1 MRMRLLALAG
11 ITGAVLATIGTGTPA
26 AAQSAA
32 SDFTFAKRYDAARRV
47 TGTIAP
53 DPDGTGPTK
62 YAAVRNTYD
71 AGGRLIKVEKGE
83 LAAWQAEDVAPKSW
97 ANFTTFNIFQTVDT
111 TYDVMNRKIRET
123 LSSGGTPYSVTQY
136 SYDLAG
142 RLICTAVRM
151 NPAVYASLPA
161 DACTLGTAGVNGND
175 RITKNSYD
183 GFSQLLKVQKAYA
196 SPLQQDYAT
205 YRYSPNGK
213 RTIVIDAN
221 GNQAMMTYDGL
232 DRQARWHFPDKVLG
246 GAVSMTDYEEYGYDA
261 NANRTS
267 LRKRDG
273 QVIGYSYDALNRV
286 KVKDIPGGTAAD
298 VYYGYDLRG
307 LQTYARFGSSTG
319 EGLTQSYD
327 GFGRLASSTT
337 NQGGTARTLAYQYN
351 ANGGRTRVTHP
362 DATYFTYDYDGL
374 DRATTV
380 KENGTTIVATIA
392 YDNQGRRSG
401 SNRSGVA
408 TAYGYDPV
416 SRLTSIADDLVGTAS
431 DVTATFG
438 YSPISQMINRTRSN
452 GAYEFNGYS
461 TVSRN
466 YAVNGLNQYTT
477 GGPASFGY
485 DANGNLTS
493 DGTNAFAYD
502 VENRL
507 VTRTGPTSTAA
518 LAWDPMGRLYK
529 VSGTTSSPAA
539 STDTRFLYDGDE
551 LVAEYNAA
559 GTLLKRYVHGPAE
572 DDPLLWYEGATLA
585 DRRSLQS
592 DYQGSIV
599 SVANSA
605 GTVIVINAYDEYGI
619 PNGYDGVATANIGR
633 FQYTGQAW
641 LQELGMYHYKAR
653 IYSPSLGRFLQ
664 TDPIGYD
671 DQVNLYAYA
680 GNDPINGTDPS
691 GAVTIGSCAGD
702 AKGNVS
708 SSCSGQSTMA
718 AATGSDV
725 ENKKGANNGAPQMSQ
740 CPPETPNC
748 GAAWEKGGVQEDL
761 ITTAVATGGAG
772 LVANVAKAGALLGV
786 RGAYILS
793 ANSLSAAARQSL
805 RMGMSPE
812 KVARFVVSGRN
823 ELKILARAFTPK
835 SQVVAMEARNLAK
848 YGDKIGPTA
857 DQLFAK
863 YGSWEEVI
871 AAAARTAGISW
882 R

>member
-1 MRMRLLALAG
+1 MSGAVRMRLLALAG

-83 LAAWQAEDVAPKSW
+83 LAAWQAEDVAPKNW

-111 TYDVMNRKIRET
+111 SYDVMNRKIRET

-307 LQTYARFGSSTG
+307 LQTYARFGSATG

-374 DRATTV
+374 DRATIV
-380 KENGTTIVATIA
+380 KENGTTTVATIA

-401 SNRSGVA
+401 TNRSGVA

-416 SRLTSIADDLVGTAS
+416 SRLTSIADDLTGTAA

-438 YSPISQMINRTRSN
+438 YSPISQMISRTRSN
-452 GAYEFNGYS
+452 GAYEFNGYAA
-461 TVSRN
+461 VSRS

-477 GGPASFGY
+477 GGPATFGY

-518 LAWDPMGRLYK
+518 LSWDPMGRLYK
-529 VSGTTSSPAA
+529 VSGATSSPTA
-539 STDTRFLYDGDE
+539 STDTRFLYDGNE

-605 GTVIVINAYDEYGI
+605 GTVIAINAYDEYGI
-619 PNGYDGVATANIGR
+619 PNGYDGVGTANIGR

-641 LQELGMYHYKAR
+641 LPELGMYHYKAR

-671 DQVNLYAYA
+671 EQVNLYAYV
-680 GNDPINGTDPS
+680 GNDPVNKADPTGLCETQTGSNICWNIKTTLVKSERIATVDAQGKSNVAELNNRIKSYSSDAMKLTEKS
-691 GAVTIGSCAGD
+691 GYTREHAVTASLDKKANQYVVSLFQGPKASAFSAGTVNIVPSERTILFI
-702 AKGNVS
+702 AHTHTGLGILPGS
-708 SSCSGQSTMA
+708 SSPFSDIRAWWQGRKVVDSGPSP
-718 AATGSDV
+718 GDISSSS
-725 ENKKGANNGAPQMSQ
+725 EWRKSN
-740 CPPETPNC
+740 PN
-748 GAAWEKGGVQEDL
+748 AIFMVFYQNLNDESNTWHS
-761 ITTAVATGGAG
+761 
-772 LVANVAKAGALLGV
+772 
-786 RGAYILS
+786 RG
-793 ANSLSAAARQSL
+793 
-805 RMGMSPE
+805 
-812 KVARFVVSGRN
+812 F
-823 ELKILARAFTPK
+823 
-835 SQVVAMEARNLAK
+835 
-848 YGDKIGPTA
+848 
-857 DQLFAK
+857 
-863 YGSWEEVI
+863 
-871 AAAARTAGISW
+871 
-882 R
+882 